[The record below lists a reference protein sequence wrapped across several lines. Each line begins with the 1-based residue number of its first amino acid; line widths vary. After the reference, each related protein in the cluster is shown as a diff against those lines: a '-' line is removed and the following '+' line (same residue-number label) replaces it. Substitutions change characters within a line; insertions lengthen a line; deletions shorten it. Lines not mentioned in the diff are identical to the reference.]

1 MSLTDW
7 KDLFEILGFFS
18 AFLYFVY
25 QLLAGSYILN
35 RLTVELSCDIP
46 FADKALV
53 RSVVKLTNPGIATLG
68 IQDAKLW
75 VFKLRTDGQPDDS
88 WKEPKSAYPLDQ
100 TYRVA
105 FAEPVREW
113 FSLDPG
119 STNQRQFLRRLEPG
133 LYKFEFRIVTAPNLG
148 AVCNC

>member
-105 FAEPVREW
+105 F
-113 FSLDPG
+113 
-119 STNQRQFLRRLEPG
+119 LEPISSSTSST
-133 LYKFEFRIVTAPNLG
+133 FSV
-148 AVCNC
+148 